1 VAIAMLSNVAADV
14 SLFLTPIERDIYTRT
29 VESNIAMA
37 ISMIVMNNQN
47 LHSHA
52 SKYEKLAKQKGE
64 AN

>member
-1 VAIAMLSNVAADV
+1 MLSNVAADV
-14 SLFLTPIERDIYTRT
+14 SLFLTVIERDIYAQA

-47 LHSHA
+47 LYSHA
-52 SKYEKLAKQKGE
+52 SKYEKLAEQKGE

>member
-1 VAIAMLSNVAADV
+1 
-14 SLFLTPIERDIYTRT
+14 